1 MRKKE
6 LRGSSG
12 QVNGRL
18 FSYCEGR
25 GFSRARPRCVD
36 IEQEIELQFSNNN
49 LFTLFRYPGRML
61 PYHETQYHG
70 TT

>member
-36 IEQEIELQFSNNN
+36 IEQVD
-49 LFTLFRYPGRML
+49 LFGIDRSLYRI
-61 PYHETQYHG
+61 
-70 TT
+70 